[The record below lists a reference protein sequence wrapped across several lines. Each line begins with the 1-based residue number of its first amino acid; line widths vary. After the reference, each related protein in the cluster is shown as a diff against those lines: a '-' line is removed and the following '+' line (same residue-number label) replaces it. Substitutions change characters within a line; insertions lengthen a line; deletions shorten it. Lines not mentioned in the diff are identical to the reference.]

1 MAANT
6 NHFGLTLDTVAPK
19 GSISAQASYNAQGKV
34 TITYDSDASQMKV
47 WYTSSPVGSKSDSNY
62 PTEWEAVAKEKNT
75 AFTSDGTYYYHVVFK
90 DSVANESE
98 VFNSDAIVYE
108 TSAASVTSVTINDN
122 AAYTKSRTGNKITF
136 TFTTAL
142 TAISSVTM
150 TGDIVGSP
158 VIITLTEDEIAARSA
173 TRNFDFTSSA
183 AQGIQTVTITLV
195 TVAGNSS
202 SASDAITLDTTT
214 ASGTLTLRNSTNT
227 ANLPTHINYTAIGVR
242 IDCTDEDWA
251 SYVITGPF
259 SEHSEGDEAGT
270 IRGAVTASE
279 KINKYVFK
287 TITLNAGDGVK
298 TINARIYDNAGNET
312 ILTAA
317 SVTLDQTK
325 PVVVLS
331 LSKDII
337 SRQTHFN
344 SSTLTIGV
352 TETGSSTA
360 SYSINI
366 DEDAVKSGEGIPP
379 TTFEITAD
387 MLATEGTHTISVSVT
402 DGSGNT
408 GSTNKDIKLDVTSP
422 EVITPTITNYGGYI
436 GGNLVDTEAGFIRLN
451 QISVTSGATDASAIE
466 YSYCWINNKATD
478 TTLPADSYRQVG
490 AKTSFDYSAIK
501 TDTISEGAA
510 NYVHVAYIDEVGNI
524 AFGHSA
530 GVIIDTVVPNAGSI
544 SGLPTI
550 CHKTANIISI
560 NPNDTNISVGHGW
573 YKLWGDIKAAA
584 TETVATWTAYNGP
597 SVSIEF
603 TGASASATKTIYLKW
618 RDAAGNVQA
627 ADVASAATQLDTVAP
642 TASLTLVDTSDA
654 ITIAGSKRSINT
666 FKARVSGSDD
676 EGTGNASAYVLY
688 GNIKI
693 GSTTYPTSLKTY
705 NASTAYAVGDFVTF
719 VVEGQEQIRRIT
731 EAGTYTTWA
740 ALEAA
745 SSDAF
750 TALTYT
756 TGKQYYL
763 TDTITGTVAQGAN
776 PVYLKVR
783 DDAGNVSDVVTQSFI
798 YDTTAPVATVG
809 NVDRSIISK
818 VHEKLETKTSYISN
832 DATAKDK
839 EGYAD
844 YVAFNFTS
852 SEKVIAW
859 KVCAYLTQTAA
870 EQGSADDAAIPMTN
884 GSINTSGA
892 GIEADASI
900 AVLIN
905 GADYEA
911 ALGEVGKV
919 DGAHIVVVYV
929 QDEAGT
935 WSGKAVFA

>member
-1 MAANT
+1 MAANN

-47 WYTSSPVGSKSDSNY
+47 WYTASAAGSKSDSNY

-108 TSAASVTSVTINDN
+108 TSAASVTSVAINDN
-122 AAYTKSRTGNKITF
+122 DAYTKSRTGNKITF

-142 TAISSVTM
+142 TEISSVVM
-150 TGDIVGSP
+150 TGNIVGSP
-158 VIITLTEDEIAARSA
+158 VAITLTEDEIAAKSA
-173 TRNFDFTSSA
+173 TRNFDFTDSA
-183 AQGIQTVTITLV
+183 TQGAQTVTITLV
-195 TVAGNSS
+195 TAAGNSS
-202 SASDAITLDTTT
+202 SASDTITLDTTA
-214 ASGTLTLRNSTNT
+214 ASGTLTLRNSANT
-227 ANLPTHINYTAIGVR
+227 ANLATHINYTAIGVR

-251 SYVITGPF
+251 SYIITGPF

-279 KINKYVFK
+279 KANKYVFK
-287 TITLNAGDGVK
+287 TITLNVGDGIK
-298 TINARIYDNAGNET
+298 TINAKIYDNAGNET
-312 ILTAA
+312 ALTAA
-317 SVTLDQTK
+317 SITLDQTK
-325 PVVVLS
+325 PVIILS

-337 SRQTHFN
+337 SRQPGFD
-344 SSTLTIGV
+344 SSVLAIEV
-352 TETGSSTA
+352 TEAGSGIA
-360 SYSINI
+360 SYGISI
-366 DEDAVKSGEGIPP
+366 DDRAVKSGENTVPA
-379 TTFEITAD
+379 TFEITAD
-387 MLATEGTHTISVSVT
+387 MLATEGTHTISVSVL
-402 DGSGNT
+402 DNAGNT
-408 GSTNKDIKLDVTSP
+408 GSANKDIKLDITAP
-422 EVITPTITNYGGYI
+422 VITAPTITNYGGYI
-436 GGNLVDTEAGFIRLN
+436 GGNVVDTAAGFIRLN
-451 QISVTSGATDASAIE
+451 QISVTSGASDTSAIA

-478 TTLPADSYRQVG
+478 TTLPAESYRQAG
-490 AKTSFDYSAIK
+490 AKTSFDYSIIK
-501 TDTISEGAA
+501 TDAISEGTT
-510 NYVHVAYIDEVGNI
+510 NYAHVAYVDEVGNV

-530 GVIIDTVVPNAGSI
+530 GVIIDIVVPGAGSI
-544 SGLPTI
+544 NGLPAV
-550 CHKTANIISI
+550 CHKTANTISI
-560 NPNDTNISVGHGW
+560 VPNDTNISAGHGW
-573 YKLWGDIKAAA
+573 YKLWGDIKAAD
-584 TETVATWTAYNGP
+584 TETAATWTAYNGP

-603 TGASASATKTIYLKW
+603 TGATASATKIIYLKW
-618 RDAAGNVQA
+618 RDAAGNVQIVDA
-627 ADVASAATQLDTVAP
+627 TSATTQLDTAAP
-642 TASLTLVDTSDA
+642 IASLVLVDTSDA
-654 ITIAGSKRSINT
+654 TTIAGSKRSINT

-705 NASTAYAVGDFVTF
+705 NAFTAYAAGDFVTF
-719 VVEGQEQIRRIT
+719 VVDGQEQIRKIT
-731 EAGTYTTWA
+731 SAGTYDTWA
-740 ALEAA
+740 ALVAA

-750 TALTYT
+750 VTLTYT

-763 TDTITGTVAQGAN
+763 TDTITGTVIQGVN

-809 NVDRSIISK
+809 NVDRAIISK

-844 YVAFNFTS
+844 YVAFNFTA

-859 KVCAYLTQTAA
+859 KVCAYLTQEAA
-870 EQGSADDAAIPMTN
+870 EQGSANDAAIPAIN

-905 GADYEA
+905 GTDYEA